1 MSEPSARQRWILQPL
16 VDAGLPRDR
25 VHELL
30 LAVAF
35 AGVVD
40 RGRLAPSR
48 LHALVD
54 DQPVAVRSAWVQVL
68 DRMITAGA
76 G

>member
-1 MSEPSARQRWILQPL
+1 VSQSSAQQRWILQPL

-40 RGRLAPSR
+40 RGRLTPSHLR
-48 LHALVD
+48 ALVD
-54 DQPVAVRSAWVQVL
+54 DQPAVVRGAWVQVL
-68 DRMITAGA
+68 DRMIGA
-76 G
+76 GGG

>member
-1 MSEPSARQRWILQPL
+1 MIESSARQRWILQPL

-35 AGVVD
+35 DGVVD
-40 RGRLAPSR
+40 RGRLTPSR
-48 LHALVD
+48 LRALVD
-54 DQPVAVRSAWVQVL
+54 DQPAVVRSAWVQVL
-68 DRMITAGA
+68 DRMIRSGA